1 MNRQKDRDIIH
12 WDLGCSGSLQIV
24 RALLMSGMAVG
35 VLAFI
40 LSLVGMECTYIGGKD
55 KEKNRSVF
63 TGGVCHITSGTFLQN
78 TAEPL

>member
-1 MNRQKDRDIIH
+1 MGKQFFFSMDRQKDRDIIH
-12 WDLGCSGSLQIV
+12 LYLVCSGYLQIV

-55 KEKNRSVF
+55 KEKTDPCSQEASV
-63 TGGVCHITSGTFLQN
+63 T
-78 TAEPL
+78 